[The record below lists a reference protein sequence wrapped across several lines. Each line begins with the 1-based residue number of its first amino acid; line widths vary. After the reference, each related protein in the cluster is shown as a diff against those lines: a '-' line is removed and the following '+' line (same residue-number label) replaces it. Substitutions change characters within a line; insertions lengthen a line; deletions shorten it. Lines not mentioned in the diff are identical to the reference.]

1 MIRGIDA
8 EEQFIYEILLVC
20 LVITLTSIHQLRKI
34 RDIQKQKKSG

>member
-20 LVITLTSIHQLRKI
+20 LVITLTNLDEVRRI
-34 RDIQKQKKSG
+34 RGIQKQKKSG